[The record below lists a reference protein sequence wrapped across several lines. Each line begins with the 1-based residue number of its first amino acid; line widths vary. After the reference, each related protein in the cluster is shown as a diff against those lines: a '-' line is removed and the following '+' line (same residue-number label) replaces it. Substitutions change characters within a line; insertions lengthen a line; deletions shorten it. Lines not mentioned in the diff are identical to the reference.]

1 MSQFF
6 NYSYFS
12 GANTTV
18 YIGTRPLIECAGIS
32 FSYQNSRQ
40 PVYGYASSKFDVMLP
55 GRIIIQGNL
64 LVNYVDKEYLIN
76 LIDSSTGL
84 NNSTPSFNIKIE
96 FGESSIKN
104 NIIINDCYIIS
115 RGQTVQVS
123 DQVILEE
130 FGFLGRELAKD
141 LRSQDGV

>member
-18 YIGTRPLIECAGIS
+18 YIGNSALIECAGIS

-40 PVYGYASSKFDVMLP
+40 PVYGYASDKFDVMLP

-64 LVNYVDKEYLIN
+64 LVNYVDKQYLLN
-76 LIDSSTGL
+76 LLNERGL
-84 NNSTPSFNIKIE
+84 NNSTRSFDIKIE
-96 FGESSIKN
+96 FGEKAIEN
-104 NIIINDCYIIS
+104 NIVIKDCYIIS

-123 DQVILEE
+123 DQAILEE
-130 FGFLGRELAKD
+130 FGFLGRELEND
-141 LRSQDGV
+141 LGNQ

>member
-18 YIGTRPLIECAGIS
+18 YVNNSALIECAGIS

-40 PVYGYASSKFDVMLP
+40 PVYGYASDKFDVMLP

-64 LVNYVDKEYLIN
+64 LVNYVDKQYLLN
-76 LIDSSTGL
+76 LLGERGL
-84 NNSTPSFNIKIE
+84 NNSTRSFDIKIE
-96 FGESSIKN
+96 FGETAIKN
-104 NIIINDCYIIS
+104 NIVIKDCYIIS

-123 DQVILEE
+123 DQAILEE
-130 FGFLGRELAKD
+130 FGFLGRELEND
-141 LRSQDGV
+141 LGNQ